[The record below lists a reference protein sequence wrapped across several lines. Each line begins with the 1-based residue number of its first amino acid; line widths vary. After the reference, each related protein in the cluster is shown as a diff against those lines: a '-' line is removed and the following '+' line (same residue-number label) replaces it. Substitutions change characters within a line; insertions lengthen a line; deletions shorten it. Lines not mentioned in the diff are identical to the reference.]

1 MEKWLND
8 TLDNINTQKKDKK
21 EKITPKRDTPKKV
34 RGRKK
39 NVEEE
44 EELSP
49 DLSE

>member
-8 TLDNINTQKKDKK
+8 TLDNMDTPKK
-21 EKITPKRDTPKKV
+21 EKKERITPKRDTPKKV

-39 NVEEE
+39 VEEEE

-49 DLSE
+49 DLSD

>member
-8 TLDNINTQKKDKK
+8 TLDNINTPKKDKK

-34 RGRKK
+34 KGRKRV
-39 NVEEE
+39 VEEE